1 MRFLAL
7 KENSDH
13 WVAEYIIDK
22 INAHQATETRPFVL
36 GLPTGGTPM
45 TVYKNLIKAYKD
57 GRVSFK
63 NVVTFNMDEYIGLPL
78 EHPQSY
84 HSFMYGNFFNHIDI
98 PKENIH
104 IPNGMAQ
111 DVAKEVADYEKSMES
126 FGGIDLFFGGVGSD
140 GHIAFNE
147 PGSSLSSLTRP
158 KTLTKQTLLDNA
170 RFFDDDPNKVP
181 STAITVGIQTLMN
194 AKEVIILAKG
204 AGKALAVQH
213 AIEGSVNHIWSISA
227 LQMHR
232 HYIMVC
238 DEAAAVELKLKTLRY
253 FAETEGTI
261 NPKIQ
266 YDLVCF
272 PCP

>member
-7 KENSDH
+7 KQNSDN
-13 WVAEYIIDK
+13 WVSSYIIQK
-22 INAHQATETRPFVL
+22 IKKHNPTEQRPFVL

-45 TVYKNLIKAYKD
+45 YVYKNLIQAYKE
-57 GRVSFK
+57 GEISFK
-63 NVVTFNMDEYIGLPL
+63 NIVTFNMDEYIGLP
-78 EHPQSY
+78 EDHSQSY
-84 HSFMYGNFFNHIDI
+84 HSFMHENFFNHIDI

-104 IPNGMAQ
+104 IPNGMAK
-111 DVAKEVADYEKSMES
+111 DIDKEVSQYEESIKS
-126 FGGIDLFFGGVGSD
+126 FGGIDLFLGGVGSD

-170 RFFDDDPNKVP
+170 RFFDNDPNKVP
-181 STAITVGIQTLMN
+181 PTAITVGIQTLMN
-194 AKEVIILAKG
+194 ANEVVILAKG

-213 AIEGSVNHIWSISA
+213 AIEGSVNHIWAISM

-238 DEAAAVELKLKTLRY
+238 DEAASVELKLKTLRY
-253 FAETEGTI
+253 FAQIEGTL
-261 NPKIQ
+261 NPKLQ
-266 YDLVCF
+266 SDLVCF
-272 PCP
+272 PH